1 MVRNSFHWNI
11 TKEKGFEIIHM
22 NIIEILR
29 EQPKKS
35 IPLDQLVT
43 LLNERTKYLKIHS
56 SRKYNTLSKY
66 IKMNYNG
73 IVHFLDDYTMYGI
86 DRNNKQLVVHLFEN
100 ELEDFNLHNLS
111 LRITK
116 DSEWVFV

>member
-73 IVHFLDDYTMYGI
+73 IVQFLDDYTMYGI